1 MNKTKLSIPTRKL
14 KTFCQHWQVAEL
26 SLFGSA
32 LRDDF
37 RSDSDVDVLVSF
49 SSSAHTSLFD
59 LVQMQ
64 IELEEIFGR
73 PVDIVEKEALRNP
86 YRKCEILKNAQVVYA
101 ARKLGIGLSL
111 GYA

>member
-49 SSSAHTSLFD
+49 SSSAQTSLFD

-86 YRKCEILKNAQVVYA
+86 YRKREILNNAQVVYA
-101 ARKLGIGLSL
+101 A
-111 GYA
+111 